1 MPQQE
6 QHWFC
11 REALSATPDMKKV
24 GSLPKHFAGRAARYQ
39 ARRSE
44 HPSDNSFNE
53 WRDRHVHRVI
63 GRDHFPHAYVR
74 YSSDGTFEGTLYEVW
89 GWEPQWGPPPDA
101 VGAPSPGAPK
111 KKPAPNKKGKGN
123 K

>member
-11 REALSATPDMKKV
+11 WEALSATPDMRKV
-24 GSLPKHFAGRAARYQ
+24 ASLPKHFAGREARYQ
-39 ARRSE
+39 TRRSE

-53 WRDRHVHRVI
+53 WRDRHVYRI
-63 GRDHFPHAYVR
+63 ISQDHYQHAYVR
-74 YSSDGTFEGTLYEVW
+74 YSSDGTDEGTLYEVW

-101 VGAPSPGAPK
+101 VGAPSPSPAK
-111 KKPAPNKKGKGN
+111 KRGKGG